1 MGLCLGSCK
10 PDYKVKDNE
19 LEAGHGVEVQVQ
31 VSAGELIDNGGAQ
44 LPTFFNI
51 ARIENRLD
59 KEVELIVLCER
70 KEKNAKV
77 RVQPI
82 ALLTFD
88 LDTIRQNYVVAVKS
102 THSQIN
108 SINLDLAFDLDRQK
122 LVAEWFRSYYSVNH
136 CSNFKWHN
144 AYQAIRYLKG

>member
-10 PDYKVKDNE
+10 PDNKVKDNE
-19 LEAGHGVEVQVQ
+19 LEAGHGVEVQIQ
-31 VSAGELIDNGGAQ
+31 RSAGELLVDGGAQ
-44 LPTFFNI
+44 LPTFFNL
-51 ARIENRLD
+51 ARIKNRLD

-70 KEKNAKV
+70 EEKNTKV

-88 LDTIRQNYVVAVKS
+88 LDTIQQNYVVAVRS
-102 THSQIN
+102 THSQLN

-122 LVAEWFRSYYSVNH
+122 LVAEWFRSYHSINH